1 MNVIDK
7 SMVNAHVAL
16 DAASKDALLLMHA
29 NSDHMRDYHRG
40 YLMQHM
46 TNAAH
51 FLGFE
56 LVPKAPETAAPEAAE

>member
-7 SMVNAHVAL
+7 PMVNAHVAL

-40 YLMQHM
+40 YLMRHL
-46 TNAAH
+46 TDAVRL
-51 FLGFE
+51 LGFE
-56 LVPKAPETAAPEAAE
+56 LVPKSPDATTPEAAE

>member
-7 SMVNAHVAL
+7 PMVKAHVAL

-40 YLMQHM
+40 HLMRHL
-46 TNAAH
+46 TDAVH
-51 FLGFE
+51 LLGFD
-56 LVPKAPETAAPEAAE
+56 LVPKSPEAAPEAAE

>member
-16 DAASKDALLLMHA
+16 ELASKDALLLVHA

-40 YLMQHM
+40 YLMRHL
-46 TNAAH
+46 TDAVH
-51 FLGFE
+51 LLGFE
-56 LVPKAPETAAPEAAE
+56 LVPKAPEAAAPEAAE